1 MSLAAAP
8 GLGPFDR
15 EVALGELLDPR
26 KLDGWAAG
34 VCRSLGI
41 GAAVTGA
48 SGELCACRLPLEG
61 SLGEAL
67 RASLAEAAA
76 AWCADLDALGRAPG
90 GSEEREAS
98 GFTWRAAPLW
108 SGADPV
114 GLLVLGPRLEAG
126 RPWGAAGEALARVR
140 PGTVRALLPILR
152 ESLEWIIR
160 SETARRMVS
169 ALHLETVEDG
179 QRELAEA
186 NQRLRDSEAQLQFLV
201 EDLSRGVQA
210 AAEET
215 ARAQGEAYLREK
227 QASVGRLAAGIA
239 HEINNPLAF
248 VAGNLGT
255 ARQYLEDLFPVL
267 EAARGMVEGDADE
280 DPARLREASRSV
292 DLGFLLEDFRA
303 LLDEARE
310 GADRVSRIVRDLKD
324 FSRVDRVEG
333 GRVDLGESLH
343 TAARLAAGR
352 AADGVAL
359 SIEEHSEPVLV
370 VGDGAAL
377 HQALWNLLE
386 NALWAA
392 AQGGTRV
399 RLACGKSPGGEA
411 WFEVEDD
418 GPGVPPECLPLL
430 FDPFY
435 TTKEVGEG
443 AGLGLAVVR
452 DVARAHGGR
461 AEVFSEP
468 GRGARFR
475 VTLPVGDLP

>member
-1 MSLAAAP
+1 VNLAAAQ
-8 GLGPFDR
+8 GLGSFDR
-15 EVALGELLDPR
+15 EVGLGELLEAR

-41 GAAVTGA
+41 GAAVTDA
-48 SGELCACRLPLEG
+48 SAELCACRLPLEG
-61 SLGEAL
+61 SLEEAA
-67 RASLAEAAA
+67 RASLAEVAA

-90 GSEEREAS
+90 GSEEREAA
-98 GFTWRAAPLW
+98 GFAWRGAPLW

-114 GLLVLGPRLEAG
+114 GLLVLGPRLGAG
-126 RPWGAAGEALARVR
+126 HPWGAAGEALARVR
-140 PGTVRALLPILR
+140 PGTMRALLPPLR

-179 QRELAEA
+179 HRELAEA

-201 EDLSRGVQA
+201 EDLSRGVQV
-210 AAEET
+210 AAEEA

-248 VAGNLGT
+248 VAANLGT
-255 ARQYLEDLFPVL
+255 ARQYLEDLVPVL
-267 EAARGMVEGDADE
+267 QAARRMVEGDADE
-280 DPARLREASRSV
+280 SPARLREAACAV
-292 DLGFLLEDFRA
+292 DLGFVLEDFRA

-310 GADRVSRIVRDLKD
+310 GAHRVSRIVRDLKD
-324 FSRVDRVEG
+324 FSRVDRAGVH
-333 GRVDLGESLH
+333 RVDLGESLR

-352 AADGVAL
+352 AAEGVAL
-359 SIEEHSEPVLV
+359 SVEEPPEPVLV
-370 VGDGAAL
+370 AGDGATL

-392 AQGGTRV
+392 AQGGSRV
-399 RLACGKSPGGEA
+399 RLACGAGGGEA

-418 GPGVPPECLPLL
+418 GPGVAPECLPLV

-475 VTLPVGDLP
+475 VTLPAENLP

>member
-1 MSLAAAP
+1 MSLAAVE
-8 GLGPFDR
+8 GLGPFDQ
-15 EVALGELLDPR
+15 EVALGDLLETR

-41 GAAVTGA
+41 GAAVIGA
-48 SGELCACRLPLEG
+48 SGELCACRLPLVGPME
-61 SLGEAL
+61 EAV
-67 RASLAEAAA
+67 RASLAEATA
-76 AWCADLDALGRAPG
+76 AWCADLDALGQAPG
-90 GSEEREAS
+90 GSEEREAC

-114 GLLVLGPRLEAG
+114 GLLVLGPRLAAEHH
-126 RPWGAAGEALARVR
+126 WGAAGEALARVR
-140 PGTVRALLPILR
+140 AGTMRALLPSLR

-169 ALHLETVEDG
+169 ALHLETVESG
-179 QRELAEA
+179 YQEIAEA

-255 ARQYLEDLFPVL
+255 ARRYLEELAPLL
-267 EAARGMVEGDADE
+267 EAARDVADGAQ
-280 DPARLREASRSV
+280 DPARLREAIRCV
-292 DLGFLLEDFRA
+292 DLPFVLEDFSA

-324 FSRVDRVEG
+324 FSRVDHAEEG
-333 GRVDLGESLH
+333 AVDLAESVRTAGRLASGRVPPGIGLTVEASG
-343 TAARLAAGR
+343 
-352 AADGVAL
+352 
-359 SIEEHSEPVLV
+359 PVRV
-370 VGDGAAL
+370 PGDGAAL

-399 RLACGKSPGGEA
+399 RLACGNSAAAGEA

-418 GPGVPPECLPLL
+418 GPGVAPECLPLL